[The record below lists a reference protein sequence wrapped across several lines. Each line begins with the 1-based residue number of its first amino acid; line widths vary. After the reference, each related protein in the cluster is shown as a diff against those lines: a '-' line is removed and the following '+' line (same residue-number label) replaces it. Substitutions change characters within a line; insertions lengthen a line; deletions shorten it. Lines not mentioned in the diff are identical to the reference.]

1 MPKASEYRQFQR
13 WTARME
19 AHLRSQPASA
29 GAVEGFLL
37 ELAALNGTLME
48 VCDGL
53 ASVSRGNWFDV
64 LRNLKTYALLFPDPL
79 RFVRLDMRAMRSRY
93 GEVPGWKE

>member
-1 MPKASEYRQFQR
+1 MPKGSEYRQFQR

-29 GAVEGFLL
+29 GA
-37 ELAALNGTLME
+37 LME